1 MADNEAVVR
10 QGYESFLKGDIES
23 LLGLLDPAIRWTVPR
38 TVPQGGEFEG
48 IEEMRTFFHGLGA
61 AWRPLG
67 LEIEALGAVGP
78 DLVVGIVT
86 ISGTLAGAEV
96 SYGSVHVF
104 TVAGGKI
111 TRFKEYIDL
120 DGALAG

>member
-1 MADNEAVVR
+1 MADNIAVVR
-10 QGYESFLKGDIES
+10 QGYESFLEGDLET

-38 TVPQGGEFEG
+38 TVPQGGDFHG
-48 IEEMRTFFHGLGA
+48 LDEMRTFFEGLGA

-67 LEIEALGAVGP
+67 LDLEALGEVGP
-78 DLVVGIVT
+78 DTVVGIVT
-86 ISGTLAGAEV
+86 ISGTLAGDDV